1 MDNPRGLGNHLPV
14 KVVHLEDLRRFDSAK
29 MRKNNLFETP
39 RFFCDLYCLEA
50 GQSQAAHLHEHEDK
64 VMIVLEGEGTF
75 RAGDEEVTLEAGE
88 ALLTEAGE
96 VHGIMNEGPERL
108 VCLVFM
114 APHPKPPY

>member
-1 MDNPRGLGNHLPV
+1 MDNPREFGNLATV
-14 KVVHLEDLRRFDSAK
+14 KIVQLQDLRQFDSAK
-29 MRKNNLFETP
+29 MRKNNLFETR

-50 GQSQAAHLHEHEDK
+50 GQSQAAHVHEHEDK

-75 RAGDEEVTLEAGE
+75 RAGAQEVTLEAGE

-96 VHGIMNEGPERL
+96 IHGIMNEGPERL

-114 APHPKPPY
+114 APHPKPPA